1 MDQSAERI
9 EALEDRVSALE
20 ARIGEQQVPAAADD
34 NDTFWALAGLR
45 ARVPE
50 PGGVLMA
57 GSVQTP
63 NGYEARWQVGALA
76 DELFSSD
83 FAERADSLSALAHPV
98 RLRIIQ
104 QLMTE
109 AETVQDL
116 AGTGEFGT
124 SGQIYHHLRQLTSAG
139 WLRAVGGGRYE
150 VPVARVVP
158 LLTILMG
165 VDR

>member
-1 MDQSAERI
+1 MALLESRV
-9 EALEDRVSALE
+9 EAHV
-20 ARIGEQQVPAAADD
+20 VPAAPEDSGV
-34 NDTFWALAGLR
+34 FWALEGLR
-45 ARVPE
+45 ARAPE
-50 PGGVLMA
+50 PGAVMMA

-63 NGYEARWQVGALA
+63 NGYEARWQVSALA
-76 DELFSSD
+76 EDLFSSD
-83 FAERADSLSALAHPV
+83 FAERAEALSALAHPV

-139 WLRAVGGGRYE
+139 WLRAAGGGRYE